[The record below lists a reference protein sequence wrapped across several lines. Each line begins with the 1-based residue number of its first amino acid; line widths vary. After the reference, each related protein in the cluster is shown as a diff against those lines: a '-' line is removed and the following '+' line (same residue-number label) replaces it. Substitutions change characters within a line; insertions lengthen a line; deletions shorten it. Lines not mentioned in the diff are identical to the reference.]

1 MRRADA
7 PVPGTEL
14 RFMLYCAAI
23 RRTAGV
29 ASAFPLLLPP
39 PLEEDAAEAAAGG
52 EGMND
57 TPIYIIEHPTYCEL
71 GEGGVV
77 QGVYRDRLKSGL

>member
-57 TPIYIIEHPTYCEL
+57 TPIYIIEHIVNSERQ
-71 GEGGVV
+71 GVN
-77 QGVYRDRLKSGL
+77 QGVYRDQLKSAP